1 MKKSEVFH
9 EITPLSVEDCFIIF
23 DRKKRNFNFPVH
35 VHPEYELNFIEN
47 AQGSHR
53 IVGDSIE
60 EIGNLELC
68 LIGNPELEHGWID
81 YNNKPENEIHEITI
95 QFHPDLFLESLLN
108 KRQFYSVNIL
118 FENAKNG
125 VVFSQNAISKI
136 QKRIKR
142 LSTGSSDFKAVI
154 ELISILYELSLDK
167 EYRILSTNSYVETEF
182 STESKR
188 VQKVLNYLKL
198 HYKEDVH
205 LKDVAAHIGMSSAS
219 FSRFMKKRSGKNF
232 VEYLNDLRL
241 GYATRELV
249 NTNNPISEICYN
261 CGYNNISNFNR
272 IFKQRKGVT
281 PKEFRETYGKLRK
294 LI

>member
-249 NTNNPISEICYN
+249 NTNSPISEICYN